1 MKQRRVMPEAEETAG
16 APPLPN
22 ILIVDDDPAKLIALR
37 AVLAPLGANLV
48 EARSGADALRHLL
61 KDDFAVI
68 LLDVRMPIMSGFET
82 AEMIRQRPAS
92 EQTPIIFVTAFEQ
105 AETNLG
111 RGYEL
116 GAVDFVFSPIVPAIL
131 RAKVTVFV
139 ELYKSQHEL
148 KRYRTQ
154 LQGLVQER
162 TTALTAI
169 NRELEAFNYF
179 VSHDLRAPLLAIDT
193 IAQSLM
199 DNPEVVSD
207 ATKDQIMR
215 LRRTSKQMM
224 ALFDGMQTLFRLTG
238 GDIRREKVD
247 INRIA
252 TEIGAHCQAQE
263 PKRRVDF
270 RVEEGLTASGD
281 AGLVRILLTNLISNA
296 WKFTRDKPQPVITI
310 GSERVAGEN
319 RLFVRDNGV
328 GFDMIYAHKLFGA
341 FQRLHSQSEF
351 AGEGIGLAVA
361 QRIVNRHGG
370 RIWAE
375 GAACPQ
381 GPARGQR
388 EVIAAALGHQHGP
401 VRGID
406 DSIAGHAIAVEPVSR
421 LQVDVVADCELRKVD
436 PVHVVG
442 RHAHGALVAGP
453 WRVGIV
459 ARPAV
464 EDAAAD
470 AFLHRGEVAELR
482 DLDREVDA
490 ADRMLERRVDL
501 GRRGCRDDHVL
512 APCLVDAVLV
522 FDRDRGRVEEA
533 DDQDDPCGDEQQ
545 CCRPQRVQ
553 AASGLCCALSLG
565 VA

>member
-1 MKQRRVMPEAEETAG
+1 
-16 APPLPN
+16 
-22 ILIVDDDPAKLIALR
+22 
-37 AVLAPLGANLV
+37 
-48 EARSGADALRHLL
+48 DALRHLL

-148 KRYRTQ
+148 KRFRTQ

-238 GDIRREKVD
+238 GDIRRAKVD

-252 TEIGAHCQAQE
+252 TEAGAG
-263 PKRRVDF
+263 PKGRWGKGRR
-270 RVEEGLTASGD
+270 
-281 AGLVRILLTNLISNA
+281 
-296 WKFTRDKPQPVITI
+296 FTSCFK
-310 GSERVAGEN
+310 
-319 RLFVRDNGV
+319 
-328 GFDMIYAHKLFGA
+328 
-341 FQRLHSQSEF
+341 
-351 AGEGIGLAVA
+351 
-361 QRIVNRHGG
+361 
-370 RIWAE
+370 
-375 GAACPQ
+375 C
-381 GPARGQR
+381 ARGQ
-388 EVIAAALGHQHGP
+388 VGAQGGQVPL
-401 VRGID
+401 
-406 DSIAGHAIAVEPVSR
+406 AGNPLASR
-421 LQVDVVADCELRKVD
+421 
-436 PVHVVG
+436 
-442 RHAHGALVAGP
+442 RHA
-453 WRVGIV
+453 
-459 ARPAV
+459 
-464 EDAAAD
+464 
-470 AFLHRGEVAELR
+470 
-482 DLDREVDA
+482 
-490 ADRMLERRVDL
+490 
-501 GRRGCRDDHVL
+501 
-512 APCLVDAVLV
+512 
-522 FDRDRGRVEEA
+522 
-533 DDQDDPCGDEQQ
+533 
-545 CCRPQRVQ
+545 
-553 AASGLCCALSLG
+553 S
-565 VA
+565 

>member
-1 MKQRRVMPEAEETAG
+1 MPEAEETAVG
-16 APPLPN
+16 PPLAN

-199 DNPEVVSD
+199 DNPDVVSD

-375 GAACPQ
+375 GA
-381 GPARGQR
+381 
-388 EVIAAALGHQHGP
+388 
-401 VRGID
+401 
-406 DSIAGHAIAVEPVSR
+406 
-421 LQVDVVADCELRKVD
+421 
-436 PVHVVG
+436 VG
-442 RHAHGALVAGP
+442 EGAT
-453 WRVGIV
+453 
-459 ARPAV
+459 
-464 EDAAAD
+464 
-470 AFLHRGEVAELR
+470 FYF
-482 DLDREVDA
+482 
-490 ADRMLERRVDL
+490 
-501 GRRGCRDDHVL
+501 VL
-512 APCLVDAVLV
+512 
-522 FDRDRGRVEEA
+522 
-533 DDQDDPCGDEQQ
+533 
-545 CCRPQRVQ
+545 
-553 AASGLCCALSLG
+553 
-565 VA
+565 

>member
-1 MKQRRVMPEAEETAG
+1 MPEAEEAAVG
-16 APPLPN
+16 PVVN

-37 AVLAPLGANLV
+37 AVLDPLGANVV
-48 EARSGADALRHLL
+48 EARSGPDALRHLL
-61 KDDFAVI
+61 KEDFAVI
-68 LLDVRMPIMSGFET
+68 LLDVRMPIMNGFET

-92 EQTPIIFVTAFEQ
+92 ELTPIIFVTAFDQ

-131 RAKVTVFV
+131 RAKVTVFM
-139 ELYKSQHEL
+139 ELYKSQQEL

-169 NRELEAFNYF
+169 NRELEAFSYF
-179 VSHDLRAPLLAIDT
+179 VSHDLRAPLLSIDT
-193 IAQSLM
+193 IAESLL

-207 ATKDQIMR
+207 GTKDQVMR

-238 GDIRREKVD
+238 GDIRRQKVD
-247 INRIA
+247 ISRIA
-252 TEIGAHCQAQE
+252 TEIIAQFQAQE
-263 PKRRVDF
+263 PKRQVDF

-310 GSERVAGEN
+310 GSERVAVET

-375 GAACPQ
+375 GAM
-381 GPARGQR
+381 G
-388 EVIAAALGHQHGP
+388 E
-401 VRGID
+401 
-406 DSIAGHAIAVEPVSR
+406 
-421 LQVDVVADCELRKVD
+421 
-436 PVHVVG
+436 
-442 RHAHGALVAGP
+442 GATVY
-453 WRVGIV
+453 
-459 ARPAV
+459 
-464 EDAAAD
+464 
-470 AFLHRGEVAELR
+470 F
-482 DLDREVDA
+482 
-490 ADRMLERRVDL
+490 
-501 GRRGCRDDHVL
+501 VL
-512 APCLVDAVLV
+512 
-522 FDRDRGRVEEA
+522 
-533 DDQDDPCGDEQQ
+533 
-545 CCRPQRVQ
+545 
-553 AASGLCCALSLG
+553 
-565 VA
+565 

>member
-1 MKQRRVMPEAEETAG
+1 MKQRRVMPETEEPATGPVA
-16 APPLPN
+16 N
-22 ILIVDDDPAKLIALR
+22 ILIVDDDPSKLIALR
-37 AVLAPLGANLV
+37 AVLDPLGANVV

-61 KDDFAVI
+61 KGDFAVI

-92 EQTPIIFVTAFEQ
+92 ELTPIIFVTAFDQ
-105 AETNLG
+105 AETNLA

-169 NRELEAFNYF
+169 NRELDAFSYF
-179 VSHDLRAPLLAIDT
+179 VSHDLRAPLLSIET
-193 IAQSLM
+193 IAQSLL
-199 DNPEVVSD
+199 DNPEVVSNG
-207 ATKDQIMR
+207 TKDQIMR

-238 GDIRREKVD
+238 GDIRRVKVD
-247 INRIA
+247 IHRVA
-252 TEIGAHCQAQE
+252 TEIAAQFQAQE
-263 PKRRVDF
+263 PKRQVDF
-270 RVEEGLTASGD
+270 RVEEGLIASGD

-296 WKFTRDKPQPVITI
+296 WKFTRDQPQPVITV
-310 GSERVAGEN
+310 GSERVAGET

-375 GAACPQ
+375 GAM
-381 GPARGQR
+381 G
-388 EVIAAALGHQHGP
+388 E
-401 VRGID
+401 
-406 DSIAGHAIAVEPVSR
+406 
-421 LQVDVVADCELRKVD
+421 
-436 PVHVVG
+436 
-442 RHAHGALVAGP
+442 GATLY
-453 WRVGIV
+453 
-459 ARPAV
+459 
-464 EDAAAD
+464 
-470 AFLHRGEVAELR
+470 F
-482 DLDREVDA
+482 
-490 ADRMLERRVDL
+490 
-501 GRRGCRDDHVL
+501 VL
-512 APCLVDAVLV
+512 
-522 FDRDRGRVEEA
+522 
-533 DDQDDPCGDEQQ
+533 
-545 CCRPQRVQ
+545 
-553 AASGLCCALSLG
+553 
-565 VA
+565 